1 MSSDRVTAAAEQLR
15 ACATVAE
22 LIGVTARAFVE
33 VLDVPACTISR
44 VIGDLLVDLVQ
55 HRRAGN
61 PDRLGHGYLISDYP
75 LTRTVIETRE
85 PRTVY
90 APDADADPA
99 ETRLL
104 QELGFDSLLMLAIE
118 AENAAWGLVEVY
130 GNSRRFETPD
140 VEVAQAL
147 LAEVDD
153 VLDRLAPP
161 AQERVRVTICDV
173 RPRGG
178 L

>member
-1 MSSDRVTAAAEQLR
+1 MSADRITAAAEHLR
-15 ACATVAE
+15 ASANVAE
-22 LIGVTARAFVE
+22 LIGATAWAFVE
-33 VLDVPACTISR
+33 VLDAPACTISR

-55 HRRAGN
+55 HRRAGK

-90 APDADADPA
+90 APDPDADPA

-104 QELGFDSLLMLAIE
+104 RELGFDSLLMLAIE
-118 AENAAWGLVEVY
+118 TENTAWGLVEVY
-130 GNSRRFETPD
+130 GNSRRFEAPE

-147 LAEVDD
+147 VAEVDA
-153 VLDRLAPP
+153 VLDQLARP
-161 AQERVRVTICDV
+161 AQ
-173 RPRGG
+173 
-178 L
+178 

>member
-15 ACATVAE
+15 ASGTVAE
-22 LIGVTARAFVE
+22 LIAATARVFVE

-55 HRRAGN
+55 HRRVGN

-75 LTRTVIETRE
+75 LTRTVIETLE

-90 APDADADPA
+90 APDPDADPA

-104 QELGFDSLLMLAIE
+104 SELGFDSLLMLAIA
-118 AENAAWGLVEVY
+118 AENTAWGLVEVY
-130 GNSRRFETPD
+130 GNGRRFEPPD
-140 VEVAQAL
+140 VRVAQAL
-147 LAEVDD
+147 VAEVDQ
-153 VLDRLAPP
+153 VLDGLTRP
-161 AQERVRVTICDV
+161 AQ
-173 RPRGG
+173 
-178 L
+178 